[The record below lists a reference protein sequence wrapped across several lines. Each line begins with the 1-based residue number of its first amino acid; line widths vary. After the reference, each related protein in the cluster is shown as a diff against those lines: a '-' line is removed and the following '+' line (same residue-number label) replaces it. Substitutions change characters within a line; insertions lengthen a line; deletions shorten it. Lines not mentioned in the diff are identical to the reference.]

1 MKAKLKVLTA
11 TIAAIILL
19 TATPLVLAD
28 QLVKVTIVSGEVFQN
43 TGYSF
48 KSWTV
53 DVSKIKDAKQISI
66 KITGS
71 ASGDPYYRFLCVKID
86 GQIINQ
92 RSDGGEWPGATA
104 VVHESFDITY
114 DVTNLV
120 KGKSSVKVEI
130 GITTFVGSWTIS
142 AEFNAVLD
150 DYFIIP
156 TPDGDGGGWTIPTA
170 WLAAGAG
177 ILCVAGAWYLRS
189 KELE

>member
-11 TIAAIILL
+11 TVVAIILL
-19 TATPLVLAD
+19 MATPLVLAD

-48 KSWTV
+48 KSWTI
-53 DVSKIKDAKQISI
+53 DVSKIKDAKQITI

-71 ASGDPYYRFLCVKID
+71 SSGDPYYRYLCVKID

-92 RSDGGEWPGATA
+92 RSDGGKWTGATA
-104 VVHESFDITY
+104 VVYKSFDLTY

-120 KGKSSVKVEI
+120 KGKSSDKVEI

-142 AEFNAVLD
+142 AEFNGVLEEQTV
-150 DYFIIP
+150 IP
-156 TPDGDGGGWTIPTA
+156 GPGSDGGWTIPTA

>member
-1 MKAKLKVLTA
+1 MKAELKVLTA

-19 TATPLVLAD
+19 MATPLVLAD

-53 DVSKIKDAKQISI
+53 DVSKIKDAKQITI

-104 VVHESFDITY
+104 VVYKSFDLTY

-130 GITTFVGSWTIS
+130 GITTFVGRWTIS
-142 AEFNAVLD
+142 AEFSGVLEEQTV
-150 DYFIIP
+150 IP
-156 TPDGDGGGWTIPTA
+156 GPGGDGGGWTIPTA
-170 WLAAGAG
+170 WFAAGAG